1 MIDILPTSTEQIELV
16 AISPDGT
23 WVPRLPDEDENTSLE
38 STLLRALYPESQV
51 ARLSLQLESLDEEQ
65 LEAVR
70 LGFFYKGV
78 RYLPVGTR
86 KSAGEGK
93 VFLVD
98 HATHHKIAERF
109 QSCGDALISY
119 FDFLVSPCTALIQ
132 ETHLRVLVVPN
143 ALLGSHDWLGSIRQS
158 VFSKCGLPSDAF
170 YEFAMTFYKTQAK
183 GELEVM
189 DDFVADRHG
198 ADVLLPKRAVKPF
211 FNSMPLMFQGR
222 VVLGI
227 NKVGPDFSDSTRDA
241 RPPENVVFRL
251 LDEHVCS
258 RTCGAEVSRAV
269 DHLISTQ
276 WREQRVAALHA

>member
-1 MIDILPTSTEQIELV
+1 MTDSLPTSTKEIELV
-16 AISPDGT
+16 AITSDGT
-23 WVPRLPDEDENTSLE
+23 WVPRLPDKDENASLE
-38 STLLRALYPESQV
+38 NTLLGALYPESHV
-51 ARLSLQLESLDEEQ
+51 ASLNLQLDLLDEEW

-70 LGFFYKGV
+70 LGFAYKGV

-86 KSAGEGK
+86 KSVGEGK
-93 VFLVD
+93 LYLVD
-98 HATHHKIAERF
+98 QVTHHKIAERF

-132 ETHLRVLVVPN
+132 EAHLRVLVVPN
-143 ALLGSHDWLGSIRQS
+143 ALLGSHDWRGSIRQS
-158 VFSKCGLPSDAF
+158 VFSKCGLPSDAH
-170 YEFAMTFYKTQAK
+170 YSFAMTFYKTQAK
-183 GELEVM
+183 CELKVM
-189 DDFVADRHG
+189 DDVVADRYG

-227 NKVGPDFSDSTRDA
+227 NEVGSDISETMRDA
-241 RPPENVVFRL
+241 RPTENVVFRL

-258 RTCGAEVSRAV
+258 RTCNAEVSRAI

-276 WREQRVAALHA
+276 WRAQNFSALHA